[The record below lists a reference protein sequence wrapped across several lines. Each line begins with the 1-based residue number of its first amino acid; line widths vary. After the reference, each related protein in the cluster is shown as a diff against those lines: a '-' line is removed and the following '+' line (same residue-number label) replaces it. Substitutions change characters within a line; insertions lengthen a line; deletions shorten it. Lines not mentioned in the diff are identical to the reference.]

1 MEIIRKLNREQ
12 GVTVILV
19 THEADIG
26 AYADRLIVM
35 RDGKIE
41 SDEHQ
46 TAVTACRRGG
56 NPRHGCQAA
65 GRIRRPT
72 QRRLAL
78 QRGLPVDGVHSL
90 SASAGRAT
98 RCARR

>member
-19 THEADIG
+19 THEADVG

-35 RDGKIE
+35 RDGQIA

-46 TAVTACRRGG
+46 TAAADSHASNSAIRAAGPGG
-56 NPRHGCQAA
+56 GAAGAPCPHAHSATTRAIPFMYKGLARGCQ
-65 GRIRRPT
+65 G
-72 QRRLAL
+72 LEAL
-78 QRGLPVDGVHSL
+78 L
-90 SASAGRAT
+90 
-98 RCARR
+98 